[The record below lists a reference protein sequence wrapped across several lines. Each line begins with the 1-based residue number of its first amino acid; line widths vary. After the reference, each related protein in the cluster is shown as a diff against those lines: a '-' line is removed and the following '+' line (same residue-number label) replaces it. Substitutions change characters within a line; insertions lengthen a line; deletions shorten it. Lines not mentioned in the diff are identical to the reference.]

1 MTVCTR
7 FLLCHHSSSAEIFL
21 DEEDWIFSSPQEE
34 KVIEESIVILKKKS
48 HNDIGHNYK
57 LGEKEKENGLLIP
70 TDAHSTNAYIPVK
83 SNLCCKYHILV

>member
-1 MTVCTR
+1 MMTVCTR

-34 KVIEESIVILKKKS
+34 KVIEESIAILKKKS

-83 SNLCCKYHILV
+83 